1 MPEVYLT
8 KEGLEKFKKEL
19 DDLKTNRR
27 PAVVGRIQQAKE
39 YGDLSENAEYEDAK
53 NEQSFVEGRISELE
67 ALIANAQIIQ
77 NGGSPDQ
84 VGLGCKVEV
93 QTDGD
98 REKYT
103 IVGTGE
109 SEPGEGKISYSS
121 PLGQALMGRNVGEKV
136 EVSAPD
142 GKVEYKILKI
152 SL

>member
-27 PAVVGRIQQAKE
+27 PAIVARIQQAKE

-77 NGGSPDQ
+77 NGDSPDQ

-93 QTDGD
+93 QVDGEK
-98 REKYT
+98 EKYT

-121 PLGQALMGRNVGEKV
+121 PLGQALMGRKVREKV

-142 GKVEYKILKI
+142 GKIEYKILKI